1 VDPAVRVL
9 AWRRTDEDAGHS
21 MARVER
27 SEAGWTFHGSEVLAG
42 PGTVLSCG
50 FRVDLDDAWAT
61 RGVDVWSVAADGE
74 RRLVLSADA
83 ERRWWRNDVRA
94 PELDGCLDVD
104 VAATPLTNTFPI
116 NRLASLAVGEHAT
129 SPVAWVEV
137 PSLHVVRVEQTYRR
151 LAERRW
157 EYSDEAHGAF
167 ELSVD
172 GDGLVVEYSGFAT
185 RVAP

>member
-1 VDPAVRVL
+1 VDPAARVL

-27 SEAGWTFHGSEVLAG
+27 SEGGWTFHGSEVLAG
-42 PGTVLSCG
+42 PGAVLSCG
-50 FRVDLDDAWAT
+50 FRVDLDDAWST
-61 RGVDVWSVAADGE
+61 RRVEVWSVAAPGE
-74 RRLVLSADA
+74 RRLVLTADA
-83 ERRWWRNDVRA
+83 EKRWWRD
-94 PELDGCLDVD
+94 
-104 VAATPLTNTFPI
+104 NTFPI
-116 NRLASLAVGEHAT
+116 NRLASLAVGASAT

-137 PSLHVVRVEQTYRR
+137 PSLRVARVEQTYRR